1 MTDLKRWTPYIHTDG
16 EKWKHFFVSTKS
28 GIIYYE
34 AKINGKRVTFSTKV
48 KFPDGNKARRYVNAE
63 LDRILG
69 RKKVYTRTLI
79 GEELNSWLTL
89 KMTEGWKYDTL
100 NNIKRAKK
108 QINWFWGKKLPSEI
122 NRDSFAEWCL
132 WWEKNH
138 PDIKMENA
146 IKYFNNFCTYL
157 HEKVIN
163 DRPLLASRIR
173 FKDPKRNEIE
183 DERAVKKERILT
195 YDEFLK
201 IYKTAED
208 EAHAL
213 VVLFMYTMASRI
225 DETLNLDFEGRI
237 LLDQNPPIYRWTSGS
252 NKGRKTAEH
261 ALHKSLIEPLKALR
275 DRRRSENTR
284 LLFPQIKDNQKAL
297 REQMIDWEAW
307 RTRADVGF
315 HWTPHT
321 FRHTC
326 LSLLFNDEK
335 NPQAVICK
343 LYRTSLQVALKT
355 YIKVTREAMMKMRDS
370 IEIKL

>member
-1 MTDLKRWTPYIHTDG
+1 MTESKRWAPYIHSDG
-16 EKWKHFFVSTKS
+16 EKWKHFFVNLVSQ
-28 GIIYYE
+28 IIYYE
-34 AKINGKRVTFSTKV
+34 AKINGKRITFSTKI
-48 KFPDGNKARRYVNAE
+48 KAPDGAKARRIVNAE

-79 GEELNSWLTL
+79 GEELNSWQTL
-89 KMTEGWKYDTL
+89 KMSEGHKYDTL

-108 QINWFWGKKLPSEI
+108 QIGWFWDDKLPSEI

-132 WWEKNH
+132 WWEKTH

-146 IKYFNNFCTYL
+146 IKYFNNFCIYL
-157 HEKVIN
+157 HEKIVN
-163 DRPLLASRIR
+163 DRPLLASRLR

-183 DERAVKKERILT
+183 DERSVKKERILT
-195 YDEFLK
+195 HEEFLK
-201 IYKTAED
+201 IYSTAED
-208 EAHAL
+208 QVHAL
-213 VVLFMYTMASRI
+213 LVLFMYTMASRI

-237 LLDQNPPIYRWTSGS
+237 LLDQDPPVYRWSTGT
-252 NKGRKTAEH
+252 NKGRKRAEH

-275 DRRRSENTR
+275 ELRRSEKTK
-284 LLFPQIKDNQKAL
+284 LLFPQQKDNQKPL
-297 REQMIDWEAW
+297 REQMVDWSAW
-307 RTRADVGF
+307 RARAEVAF

-355 YIKVTREAMMKMRDS
+355 YIKVTREAMLKMRDS
-370 IEIKL
+370 ILVEL